1 MEEEAKV
8 ENVTNVVKSG
18 ISLVI
23 ANLVVEEGTAH
34 LVVVVV
40 EVVVPRLGKF
50 FFIFTDRFWLII
62 LNSYSCGGVGHMSR
76 DCVQGAKCYN
86 CSNFVSQIFYP
97 FYRIVAQ

>member
-34 LVVVVV
+34 LAVVVV

-50 FFIFTDRFWLII
+50 FSSLQTVFGSL
-62 LNSYSCGGVGHMSR
+62 S
-76 DCVQGAKCYN
+76 
-86 CSNFVSQIFYP
+86 
-97 FYRIVAQ
+97 